1 MPKVLVVDDSLSV
14 RKVVEK
20 ALTGRGV
27 EVLSAATGTEA
38 MERIEQERPDI
49 VVCDVILPDKDGY
62 KVCEFVRAHPAVG
75 RIPVLLISG
84 VVNSTVL
91 ARAAEI
97 QANDVMFKPF
107 AAEEL
112 VRKIEGLL
120 GSRVITPAPATP
132 APPAARASVASPEM
146 PERESPPPGPPAPA
160 PPPPVAPPPIAP
172 PLPVAPPP
180 PVAPVSLRAVAS
192 RAAMEPIAALEVS
205 DESSGDDLKSRLEA
219 LCATPGVRLAALADR
234 EGFLIE
240 SAGDHAL
247 DAEVAAALSACV
259 AESSHGIGRDLAQ
272 GGLLGMILEYQHGM
286 LLLHAVG
293 RSALLAVVVA
303 DAAAL
308 GKARY
313 VVRKALPD
321 LERAL

>member
-20 ALTGRGV
+20 ALAGRSV
-27 EVLSAATGTEA
+27 QVLSAATGTEA
-38 MERIEQERPDI
+38 IERIEQERPDI

-62 KVCEFVRAHPAVG
+62 QVCEFVRAHPAVG

-91 ARAAEI
+91 ARAAEV
-97 QANDVMFKPF
+97 QSNDVMFKPF

-112 VRKIEGLL
+112 VRKIDGLL
-120 GSRVITPAPATP
+120 GSRVTAAAAPAAQRANSVTTPAPA
-132 APPAARASVASPEM
+132 
-146 PERESPPPGPPAPA
+146 ERAPA
-160 PPPPVAPPPIAP
+160 PPPAPTPPPAPRVAPS
-172 PLPVAPPP
+172 PPP
-180 PVAPVSLRAVAS
+180 
-192 RAAMEPIAALEVS
+192 RAAVSRPAAEPIAVLEVGE
-205 DESSGDDLKSRLEA
+205 ESPGSDLKSRLEA

-240 SAGDHAL
+240 SAGDLAL

-259 AESSHGIGRDLAQ
+259 AESSHGIGRDMGQ

-293 RSALLAVVVA
+293 RAALLAVVVA

-313 VVRKALPD
+313 VVKKALPE

>member
-1 MPKVLVVDDSLSV
+1 
-14 RKVVEK
+14 
-20 ALTGRGV
+20 
-27 EVLSAATGTEA
+27 
-38 MERIEQERPDI
+38 
-49 VVCDVILPDKDGY
+49 
-62 KVCEFVRAHPAVG
+62 
-75 RIPVLLISG
+75 
-84 VVNSTVL
+84 
-91 ARAAEI
+91 
-97 QANDVMFKPF
+97 
-107 AAEEL
+107 
-112 VRKIEGLL
+112 
-120 GSRVITPAPATP
+120 
-132 APPAARASVASPEM
+132 VASPEM
-146 PERESPPPGPPAPA
+146 PERESPPPVPPAPA
-160 PPPPVAPPPIAP
+160 PPPPVAPPP
-172 PLPVAPPP
+172 VAPPP
-180 PVAPVSLRAVAS
+180 PVVPPPPVASPSLRAAAS
-192 RAAMEPIAALEVS
+192 RAALEPIAALEVS
-205 DESSGDDLKSRLEA
+205 EESSGDDLKSRLEA
-219 LCATPGVRLAALADR
+219 LCTTPGVRLAALADR

-259 AESSHGIGRDLAQ
+259 AESSNGIGRDLAQ

>member
-62 KVCEFVRAHPAVG
+62 KVCEFVRAHPAVA

-91 ARAAEI
+91 ARAAEV
-97 QANDVMFKPF
+97 QSNDVMFKPF

-112 VRKIEGLL
+112 VRKIESLL
-120 GSRVITPAPATP
+120 GSRAAAAAPPPPAPRSSAPMAPTAPPMP
-132 APPAARASVASPEM
+132 APERAPTPSTA
-146 PERESPPPGPPAPA
+146 PPPPA
-160 PPPPVAPPPIAP
+160 PPPP
-172 PLPVAPPP
+172 PP
-180 PVAPVSLRAVAS
+180 PVAQQPP
-192 RAAMEPIAALEVS
+192 RAAAGRAAAEPIAALEVS
-205 DESSGDDLKSRLEA
+205 EEFSGDDLKSRLES
-219 LCATPGVRLAALADR
+219 LCTTPGVRLAALADR

-303 DAAAL
+303 DASAL

>member
-38 MERIEQERPDI
+38 IERIEQERPDI

-62 KVCEFVRAHPAVG
+62 KVCEFVRAHPAVA
-75 RIPVLLISG
+75 RIPLLLISG

-91 ARAAEI
+91 ARAAEV

-112 VRKIEGLL
+112 VRKIDSLL
-120 GSRVITPAPATP
+120 GARVITPAPDTP
-132 APPAARASVASPEM
+132 EPPAARESVTPPM
-146 PERESPPPGPPAPA
+146 PERVPSPPPAPPSPA
-160 PPPPVAPPPIAP
+160 PPPPVAAP
-172 PLPVAPPP
+172 PVAPAPIVPPP
-180 PVAPVSLRAVAS
+180 PVVPAAPRAATS
-192 RAAMEPIAALEVS
+192 RAAIEPIAALEIGE
-205 DESSGDDLKSRLEA
+205 ESSGDDLKSRLET

>member
-20 ALTGRGV
+20 ALAGRSIQ
-27 EVLSAATGTEA
+27 VLSAATGAEA
-38 MERIEQERPDI
+38 LERIEQDRPDL

-62 KVCEFVRAHPAVG
+62 QVCEFVRAHPAAA

-91 ARAAEI
+91 ARAAEV
-97 QANDVMFKPF
+97 QSNDVMFKPF

-112 VRKIEGLL
+112 VRKIESLL
-120 GSRVITPAPATP
+120 GSRAATAAPLPPAPRSRAPMVPTAPPMP
-132 APPAARASVASPEM
+132 AP
-146 PERESPPPGPPAPA
+146 ERAPA
-160 PPPPVAPPPIAP
+160 PPPVPRTVVPPP
-172 PLPVAPPP
+172 
-180 PVAPVSLRAVAS
+180 S
-192 RAAMEPIAALEVS
+192 RAAGNAVAVEAMAVLEVS
-205 DESSGDDLKSRLEA
+205 DESSGNDLKSRLNA
-219 LCATPGVRLAALADR
+219 LCTTPGVRLAALADR

-240 SAGDHAL
+240 SAGDLAL

-313 VVRKALPD
+313 VVKKALPE

>member
-20 ALTGRGV
+20 ALAGRSV
-27 EVLSAATGTEA
+27 QVLSAATGAEA
-38 MERIEQERPDI
+38 IERIEQDRPDI

-62 KVCEFVRAHPAVG
+62 QVCEFVRSHPAVA

-91 ARAAEI
+91 ARAAEV
-97 QANDVMFKPF
+97 QSNDVMFKPF

-112 VRKIEGLL
+112 VRKIDGLL
-120 GSRVITPAPATP
+120 GSRAIAAAP
-132 APPAARASVASPEM
+132 APPAPRASAPTAPPM
-146 PERESPPPGPPAPA
+146 PERAPA
-160 PPPPVAPPPIAP
+160 PPPVPRV
-172 PLPVAPPP
+172 VAPPP
-180 PVAPVSLRAVAS
+180 P
-192 RAAMEPIAALEVS
+192 RAAASGVAVEAMAVLETS
-205 DESSGDDLKSRLEA
+205 DESSGNDLKSRLEA
-219 LCATPGVRLAALADR
+219 LCTTPGVRLAALADR

-240 SAGDHAL
+240 SAGDLAI

-313 VVRKALPD
+313 VVKKALPE

>member
-1 MPKVLVVDDSLSV
+1 M
-14 RKVVEK
+14 
-20 ALTGRGV
+20 T
-27 EVLSAATGTEA
+27 
-38 MERIEQERPDI
+38 
-49 VVCDVILPDKDGY
+49 
-62 KVCEFVRAHPAVG
+62 
-75 RIPVLLISG
+75 
-84 VVNSTVL
+84 
-91 ARAAEI
+91 
-97 QANDVMFKPF
+97 
-107 AAEEL
+107 
-112 VRKIEGLL
+112 
-120 GSRVITPAPATP
+120 
-132 APPAARASVASPEM
+132 
-146 PERESPPPGPPAPA
+146 PPPPA
-160 PPPPVAPPPIAP
+160 PPPP
-172 PLPVAPPP
+172 PP
-180 PVAPVSLRAVAS
+180 PVAQQPPRAAAS
-192 RAAMEPIAALEVS
+192 RAAAEPIAALEVS
-205 DESSGDDLKSRLEA
+205 EEFSGDDLKSRLES
-219 LCATPGVRLAALADR
+219 LCTTPGVRLAALADR

-303 DAAAL
+303 DASAL

>member
-38 MERIEQERPDI
+38 IERIEQERPDI

-62 KVCEFVRAHPAVG
+62 KVCEFVRAHPAVS

-91 ARAAEI
+91 ARAAEV
-97 QANDVMFKPF
+97 QSNDVMFKPF

-112 VRKIEGLL
+112 VRKIDTLL
-120 GSRVITPAPATP
+120 GSRVIAPAPTTP
-132 APPAARASVASPEM
+132 EPPAARESVASPPM
-146 PERESPPPGPPAPA
+146 PEHVPSTPSAPPPPAP
-160 PPPPVAPPPIAP
+160 PPIAAPPVAPPPM
-172 PLPVAPPP
+172 APPP
-180 PVAPVSLRAVAS
+180 PVVPASPRLATSRAVI
-192 RAAMEPIAALEVS
+192 EPIAALEIG

-259 AESSHGIGRDLAQ
+259 AESSNGIGRDLAQ